1 MYDSIECSCAAA
13 IQILAIVISLLCLS
27 LVGMFYADNRGAL
40 YSSAIFLYALT
51 ASNRLCVV
59 M

>member
-1 MYDSIECSCAAA
+1 VYDSIECSCAAA
-13 IQILAIVISLLCLS
+13 IQILAIVISLS